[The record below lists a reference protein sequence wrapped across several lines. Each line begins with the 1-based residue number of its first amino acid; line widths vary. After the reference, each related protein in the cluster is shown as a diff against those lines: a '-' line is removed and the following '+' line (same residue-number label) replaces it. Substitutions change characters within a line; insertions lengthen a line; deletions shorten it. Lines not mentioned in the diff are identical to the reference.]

1 MRDTSNWLSAVA
13 SAGYSAKTIMYS
25 MLGLFILSSVITAA
39 DREKATQEQVFVTLK
54 SQPFG
59 QVLLGILIAGLVS
72 YALWRWLQSILNTES
87 LDMTKAKD
95 IIMRVFLFVSGLFYF
110 GAAFLGAKVLIG
122 GHTGGSSSGGDSKG
136 EQVSQQLM
144 QYQWGIYL
152 VAAIGVG
159 ILVFAFMQFK
169 HAYKADFL
177 KKFEQDKLTGHKRK
191 TTTVVGR
198 IGYFARGI
206 VYLLVGSFFVVSAIQ
221 SDPSEAGGLQ
231 QALQTLTQQTFG
243 LYMLAA
249 VGVGFIMFGIYCG
262 FEARYRRT

>member
-1 MRDTSNWLSAVA
+1 MRDTSNWLSAIA
-13 SAGYSAKTIMYS
+13 SVGYSAKTIMYS

-39 DREKATQEQVFVTLK
+39 DREKATQENVFITLK

-59 QVLLGILIAGLVS
+59 QVLLSFLVAGLVS
-72 YALWRWLQSILNTES
+72 YALWRWLQSMLNTES

-110 GAAFLGAKVLIG
+110 GAAFLGAKVLVG
-122 GHTGGSSSGGDSKG
+122 TNTGSDDGGSRS

-152 VAAIGVG
+152 VAAIGAGV
-159 ILVFAFMQFK
+159 LVFAFMQFK

-177 KKFEQDKLTGHKRK
+177 KKFEQDKLNENKK
-191 TTTVVGR
+191 KITTVVGR
-198 IGYFARGI
+198 IGYFARGV
-206 VYLLVGSFFVVSAIQ
+206 VYLLVGSFFMMSAIQ

-231 QALQTLTQQTFG
+231 LALQTLTQQTFG